1 MASLFPSSAA
11 LSAVFGKAT
20 PENTEQRRSRHEV
33 PAGRYQVWSV
43 TEDAERKAS
52 ELSHAAAKEYQK
64 ASAVA
69 QAKAGNIELYSG
81 KYCEYAWNSAIPSN
95 LGTNLALQT
104 RYVFIFCPL
113 FEMLI
118 RLPRIAIYEALC
130 IALNHSCSFL

>member
-1 MASLFPSSAA
+1 MPSFFPSSTA

-20 PENTEQRRSRHEV
+20 PESTEQRRSRHDV

-64 ASAVA
+64 ASAAA

-81 KYCEYAWNSAIPSN
+81 KYCEYFEVHEVF
-95 LGTNLALQT
+95 LG
-104 RYVFIFCPL
+104 R
-113 FEMLI
+113 ELI
-118 RLPRIAIYEALC
+118 LHRRC
-130 IALNHSCSFL
+130 GMF